1 MQLEKHKRV
10 VSHEKMC
17 ENLYV
22 TLVVGR

>member
-1 MQLEKHKRV
+1 MHLEKHKRV

>member
-1 MQLEKHKRV
+1 MHLEKHKRV
-10 VSHEKMC
+10 VSHAKMC